1 MREIRFRGKRVD
13 NGEWVYG
20 NYYIFNPISD
30 PAPHI
35 QEQREDGCWSFE
47 VNPETVG
54 EFTGL
59 TDKNGKEIYEGDML
73 HDGEYT
79 DLVQWEYAQW
89 HLIPANDGLH
99 TYNDGAEVIG
109 NIHDGEWVEAEEVG
123 LVNIH
128 EGEQK

>member
-47 VNPETVG
+47 VDPETVG

-59 TDKNGKEIYEGDML
+59 TDKNGKEIYEGDRLNRIAGDDYIVVWVENDASFSMFN
-73 HDGEYT
+73 GSNYIS
-79 DLVQWEYAQW
+79 
-89 HLIPANDGLH
+89 LIAFEK
-99 TYNDGAEVIG
+99 EVIG
-109 NIHDGEWVEAEEVG
+109 
-123 LVNIH
+123 NIH